1 MKKTVFFAAALLI
14 LAAGLAA
21 EEAKYTNDS
30 VARVSFM
37 SGKTF
42 IQRASDLGYEEAA
55 LNTPVAEG
63 DRIGTA
69 EGRAE
74 IHFGRGNYIRLDEN
88 TKVDMMSLPKK
99 GEELVRFRVW
109 SGSTYLVV
117 GSLRKEKSVELHT
130 PDSSF
135 YILEKGI
142 YRVDVREG
150 KDTDLFVFE
159 GVAEAAGESGSL
171 LVKASQRL
179 AVSEGRFDGK
189 PAAFMA
195 VAEDAF
201 DRFNQSRNAALAKSL
216 PKRYL
221 PEELADFET
230 ELDQYGQWVYLAPY
244 GYVWVPGGVE
254 ADWRPYWN
262 GRWVW
267 LPLTGWT
274 WVPYEPWGWATFHY
288 GRWHWGVDFGWYW
301 IPTSI
306 WGPAWVSWWWDMDYL
321 GWAPL
326 SWWGYPVV
334 VLDGVFYGNYYGP
347 YYPVGSRALTVIR
360 KDRLKDPHVSAAALR
375 NDSLQGVNRIS
386 MTADRLNLRPVG
398 TRISVQPLDQN
409 RLLLKKDVSG
419 MGLEQGPRAVRDK
432 TGVGDAGAAKKPTLK
447 PESGTGKPASSVGKP
462 EGKSAGDSKPPAPR
476 RIRKKETSAQPS
488 GVGSASPALAERSG
502 SVSPRAIRT
511 YPSSPSITRE
521 KTGGGSRIS
530 GSPSRSGPSSSG
542 RGSSVLSGKSGGASS
557 PRLQPR
563 SGSSSRSGGSSRPS
577 SGSVRSSGGSRRG
590 SGGVRKK

>member
-21 EEAKYTNDS
+21 EETRYTNDS
-30 VARVSFM
+30 VARVSFV

-74 IHFGRGNYIRLDEN
+74 VHFGRGNYIRLDEN
-88 TKVDMMSLPKK
+88 TKVDVMSLPKK

-109 SGSTYLVV
+109 SGSAYLVV

-179 AVSEGRFDGK
+179 AVSEGRFTGK

-195 VAEDAF
+195 VAEDSF
-201 DRFNQSRNAALAKSL
+201 DRFNQSRNSELAKSL

-221 PEELADFET
+221 PEELADFEA

-262 GRWVW
+262 GRWAW

-360 KDRLKDPHVSAAALR
+360 KDRLKDPRVSAVALR

-398 TRISVQPLDQN
+398 TKISVQPLDQN
-409 RLLLKKDVSG
+409 RLLLKKDLSG

-432 TGVGDAGAAKKPTLK
+432 TGAGEAGAVNKPALK
-447 PESGTGKPASSVGKP
+447 PESGTGKQAPAVSKP

-476 RIRKKETSAQPS
+476 RIRKKETTAPPSEVGAASSA
-488 GVGSASPALAERSG
+488 PAAKGE

-521 KTGGGSRIS
+521 RTGGGSRIS
-530 GSPSRSGPSSSG
+530 GLPSRSGSASWG
-542 RGSSVLSGKSGGASS
+542 RGSSFSSGRSGRSS

-563 SGSSSRSGGSSRPS
+563 SGSSSRFGGSSRPS
-577 SGSVRSSGGSRRG
+577 SSSGRSSGGSGRG